1 MDFVQKGLGR
11 AVEAFGWLAQ
21 GCALVLVLL
30 VAGNVLVRYFLSE
43 GLVSLQELEWHL
55 VSPIALFGMSYA
67 LRHDAHVRV
76 DVFFEHYPPRLQAA
90 VDLLSSVLLLAVAL
104 YLAWIAVPWV
114 MQSYGQGE
122 GSPDPGGLSHRWL
135 LKAIIP
141 LGFVVLALQ
150 AAATALE
157 TVSRVV
163 SPAPAGRAEAAEL
176 AHGG

>member
-11 AVEAFGWLAQ
+11 VVEAFGWVAQ
-21 GCALVLVLL
+21 GCSLVLVLL

-43 GLVSLQELEWHL
+43 GMVALQELEWHL

-90 VDLLSSVLLLAVAL
+90 VDLLSSLLLLAVAL
-104 YLAWIAVPWV
+104 YLAWVSVPWV
-114 MQSYGQGE
+114 MQSYGLGE

-141 LGFVVLALQ
+141 LGFVVLAIQ
-150 AAATALE
+150 AAASALE
-157 TVSRVV
+157 TLSRVV
-163 SPAPAGRAEAAEL
+163 TPAPAAQPEAAEL
-176 AHGG
+176 AHGR

>member
-1 MDFVQKGLGR
+1 MDFVHKGLGR
-11 AVEAFGWLAQ
+11 AVEAFGWVAQ

-76 DVFFEHYPPRLQAA
+76 DVFFERYPPRLQAA
-90 VDLLSSVLLLAVAL
+90 VDFVSALLLLAVAL
-104 YLAWIAVPWV
+104 YLAWVSVPWV
-114 MQSYGQGE
+114 MQSYGLGE

-157 TVSRVV
+157 TLPRMLA
-163 SPAPAGRAEAAEL
+163 PAPAAEPAAAEP
-176 AHGG
+176 AHGR